1 MDRRSHK
8 STTNWTSIKY
18 ADIVSALAAHLVII
32 PWPISTKIPPV
43 YPRMYEYFYFFKW
56 VSTSVP
62 LEEVDR

>member
-32 PWPISTKIPPV
+32 PWPISTTPA
-43 YPRMYEYFYFFKW
+43 RMYEYFYFFKW